1 LKEFIVFAVDFVV
14 RTMAKI
20 FGLVVPKGRSTEAKL
35 LHRKPP
41 DPRRISTICTSWT
54 SNFAKIAFR
63 LAAPALWYY
72 EAESFGHDS
81 DREIN
86 GENDKF
92 FQIELKQRFL
102 RCKASLPD
110 FVAWNARIFLVLS
123 PLQILYFG
131 HVQYSWPF
139 EQLIFAVHCLFP

>member
-1 LKEFIVFAVDFVV
+1 
-14 RTMAKI
+14 MQQ
-20 FGLVVPKGRSTEAKL
+20 
-35 LHRKPP
+35 
-41 DPRRISTICTSWT
+41 
-54 SNFAKIAFR
+54 FR
-63 LAAPALWYY
+63 LGGPALWYY

-81 DREIN
+81 DNEID

-110 FVAWNARIFLVLS
+110 FFAWNIRIFSVLS
-123 PLQILYFG
+123 PLQTLYFG